1 MIQQES
7 SAKSASKP
15 IVKLVDVVK
24 TYVMGHPGGGG
35 GLLRRRRANQV
46 ATVTVHALRGVSVDF
61 YPGEYIAIMGASGSG
76 KSTMLN
82 LLGCLDRPTSGEYFL
97 GGRDIAGLDDDELSE
112 IRSRYLGFVFQSY
125 NLIQQYTVLEN
136 IQLPLTYQGTG
147 EISPEAEERSVQVAN
162 LVGLGDRLD
171 HRPSQLSGGQQQRV
185 AIARSLINDPYIILA
200 DEATGNLDTKTSHEI
215 MEMLGKLND
224 AGKTIIL
231 VTHEDDI
238 AEHAKRI
245 IRMRDGRDH
254 RRRPQPSDDRGTDG
268 HGRDGPPGR
277 RWDPVGA
284 SGRIAETAGSGT
296 LERRI
301 DALRLGPRVLESSS
315 NDSARFAGNRFG
327 GLSNDIFGPSGRS
340 RISGV

>member
-1 MIQQES
+1 VSLLQNP
-7 SAKSASKP
+7 AATGSKP

-24 TYVMGHPGGGG
+24 TYVMGHNSGGG
-35 GLLRRRRANQV
+35 GLLRRRAQAQ

-82 LLGCLDRPTSGEYFL
+82 LLGCLDRPSGGSYFL
-97 GGRDIAGLDDDELSE
+97 GGRDIAQLDDDELSE
-112 IRSRYLGFVFQSY
+112 IRSRYLGFIFQSY

-136 IQLPLTYQGTG
+136 IQLPLTYQGNG
-147 EISPEAEERSVQVAN
+147 EISPEAEERSVQMAT

-171 HRPSQLSGGQQQRV
+171 HRPTQLSGGQQQRV

-215 MEMLGKLND
+215 METLGRLND
-224 AGKTIIL
+224 SGKTIIM

-245 IRMRDGRDH
+245 IRMRDGVIFD
-254 RRRPQPSDDRGTDG
+254 
-268 HGRDGPPGR
+268 DGPSKRMQAARDAMIGTAHLNGQEPA
-277 RWDPVGA
+277 WQADEA
-284 SGRIAETAGSGT
+284 IAEDAGVEPVNQELT
-296 LERRI
+296 H
-301 DALRLGPRVLESSS
+301 
-315 NDSARFAGNRFG
+315 
-327 GLSNDIFGPSGRS
+327 
-340 RISGV
+340 